1 MSYLNPKYAAPLLA
15 VIFIS
20 GCAGWRSAETEPL
33 RNHMLD
39 AQIEPTKQANPIPLT
54 LLISPPRAAPGFD
67 SPRMAY
73 VRQPHVLE
81 YFAKNQWADTPAR
94 MLWPLLVRAIEQKAG
109 FSAAVPASSLV
120 NGDLRLDTEIIQ
132 IQQEFTSSPSKMHI
146 TLRAQLVEQT
156 HYRVLA
162 TQTFEAFENADTD
175 TPDGGAAA
183 ANRALKQL
191 IEQIAAFAIT
201 NGMRHAELKK

>member
-1 MSYLNPKYAAPLLA
+1 MPYLNIKYSVLLLA
-15 VIFIS
+15 VLLA
-20 GCAGWRSAETEPL
+20 GCTGLRPTETDSP
-33 RNHMLD
+33 RNHMLEV
-39 AQIEPTKQANPIPLT
+39 QIKPANPAKAVPLT
-54 LLISPPRAAPGFD
+54 LLISAPRAAPGFD
-67 SPRMAY
+67 TPRMAY

-81 YFAKNQWADTPAR
+81 YFAKNQWADTPAK
-94 MLWPLLVRAIEQKAG
+94 MLWPLLVRAMEQKPG
-109 FSAAVPASSLV
+109 FSAAAPASGLV
-120 NGDLRLDTEIIQ
+120 IGDLRLDTEIIQ

-175 TPDGGAAA
+175 NPDGGAAA

-191 IEQIAAFAIT
+191 IAQISAFSVT
-201 NGMRHAELKK
+201 NGMRHAEQKK